1 VANRIRLSERT
12 YARGVLDSVAVLYLG
27 VPSIAS
33 ALWLGHAGW
42 SWHRP
47 ARRSPL
53 GVVLLVA
60 LPVAAALACVAFGHV
75 DDPPRSMHDPL
86 PPGDHGDLRLGL
98 LIVFFELV
106 GCWLVV
112 LALEVVL
119 VPVRSLRRHRV
130 ADAGRAPGSDGS

>member
-1 VANRIRLSERT
+1 MGT
-12 YARGVLDSVAVLYLG
+12 CG
-27 VPSIAS
+27 
-33 ALWLGHAGW
+33 
-42 SWHRP
+42 
-47 ARRSPL
+47 
-53 GVVLLVA
+53 
-60 LPVAAALACVAFGHV
+60 
-75 DDPPRSMHDPL
+75 
-86 PPGDHGDLRLGL
+86 LGL